1 MRHWWILFLLSL
13 PACAQFGEF
22 AATADGRQ
30 LYFSSTLRLT
40 AATATASESRIF
52 RITDGVVELYA
63 ESQHTQSSNNGAR
76 APQVSS
82 DGSVIGFSLDVHAIL
97 QGAAAADLGFAP
109 LVLSRSAQWAA
120 LSTAAGPPPINNP
133 PQSTLINLAT
143 GQRIALPEAVA
154 GAFVGASSVAS
165 DGTVVVDAGAM
176 GPGLFKQGTFTP
188 LSLRGPFGIFGISDN
203 AKVLV
208 YGQLFNFPASPQ
220 QRLIA

>member
-40 AATATASESRIF
+40 AATATATAPESRIF

-82 DGSVIGFSLDVHAIL
+82 DGSVIGFSLDSHAVL
-97 QGAAAADLGFAP
+97 QGAKSADLGFAP

-133 PQSTLINLAT
+133 PQSTLIDL
-143 GQRIALPEAVA
+143 
-154 GAFVGASSVAS
+154 
-165 DGTVVVDAGAM
+165 
-176 GPGLFKQGTFTP
+176 
-188 LSLRGPFGIFGISDN
+188 
-203 AKVLV
+203 
-208 YGQLFNFPASPQ
+208 
-220 QRLIA
+220 